1 LKNPY
6 YESVKRKLKLHPKTW
21 LVTGCAGFIGSHL
34 IEQLLKLNQKVVGL
48 DNFATGHRRNL
59 KLVRQAV
66 GAKAWKRF
74 HFIQGDIRKLKDCY
88 KALGLKLQHP
98 APSTQHPA
106 PSTQHQKF
114 KALKSR
120 FKIDIVLHQ
129 AALGSVPR
137 SIKDPLRTHEVN
149 VTGFVNMLM
158 AARDAGVKR
167 FVYASSSSVY
177 GDSKE
182 LPKVEERIGNQLSPY
197 AVSKYANELYAKV
210 FGRCYGLETIGL
222 RYFNVFG
229 PRQDPNGPYA
239 AVIPRWM
246 AAIKKGGPVLIYGDG
261 KTSRDFTYVDNA
273 VQANLLAGLTK
284 NKKAV
289 HEIYN
294 VACGTRTSLN
304 KLFLIIAN
312 FYHRTPH
319 PAPSTQHLAPRTQHP
334 VPSTKNK
341 SRQHAVGRGQLETRN
356 RVLPTAYRSQRI
368 IPDSKKV
375 YLQFR
380 TGDIRHSLADI
391 SRLRDKTGYQPLVQV
406 KAGIGQIYNS
416 AF

>member
-34 IEQLLKLNQKVVGL
+34 IETLLKLNQKVVGL
-48 DNFATGHRRNL
+48 DNFATGKRENL
-59 KLVRQAV
+59 HLVRQAV
-66 GAKAWKRF
+66 GEKAWKRF
-74 HFIQGDIRKLKDCY
+74 HFIQGDIRRLKDCY
-88 KALGLKLQHP
+88 KAFGLNKPKVGSGRFAVGGGLQVP
-98 APSTQHPA
+98 ADRPQHTA
-106 PSTQHQKF
+106 HS
-114 KALKSR
+114 
-120 FKIDIVLHQ
+120 IDIVLHQ

-137 SIKDPLRTHEVN
+137 SIKDPLSTHEVN

-158 AARDAGVKR
+158 ATRDAGVKR

-239 AVIPRWM
+239 AVIPRWI
-246 AAIKKGGPVLIYGDG
+246 AAIKKGEPVLIYGDG
-261 KTSRDFTYVDNA
+261 KTSRDFCYVDNA

-284 NKKAV
+284 NKKALNQ
-289 HEIYN
+289 IYN
-294 VACGTRTSLN
+294 VACGARTSLN
-304 KLFLIIAN
+304 ELYALISDA
-312 FYHRTPH
+312 FH
-319 PAPSTQHLAPRTQHP
+319 RTQHP
-334 VPSTKNK
+334 VPSTQNPAPSTQNK
-341 SRQHAVGRGQLETRN
+341 SGQWAVRSGRLDIRN
-356 RVLPTAYRSQRI
+356 RKRTPAHRTQKRY
-368 IPDSKKV
+368 PFSKKV

-380 TGDIRHSLADI
+380 MGDIRHSLADV
-391 SRLRDKTGYQPLVQV
+391 SKARMQLGYQPSN
-406 KAGIGQIYNS
+406 QIDSGVTKTCTKTPNYLMCLI
-416 AF
+416 

>member
-1 LKNPY
+1 M
-6 YESVKRKLKLHPKTW
+6 
-21 LVTGCAGFIGSHL
+21 
-34 IEQLLKLNQKVVGL
+34 
-48 DNFATGHRRNL
+48 
-59 KLVRQAV
+59 
-66 GAKAWKRF
+66 
-74 HFIQGDIRKLKDCY
+74 
-88 KALGLKLQHP
+88 
-98 APSTQHPA
+98 
-106 PSTQHQKF
+106 
-114 KALKSR
+114 
-120 FKIDIVLHQ
+120 
-129 AALGSVPR
+129 
-137 SIKDPLRTHEVN
+137 
-149 VTGFVNMLM
+149 TGFVNMLM

-182 LPKVEERIGNQLSPY
+182 LPKVEKRIGNQLSPY

-246 AAIKKGGPVLIYGDG
+246 AAIKSGKPVQIYGDG
-261 KTSRDFTYVDNA
+261 QTSRDFTYVDNA

-304 KLFLIIAN
+304 ELYSLIAN

-319 PAPSTQHLAPRTQHP
+319 PAPRTQYPKTKTVHP
-334 VPSTKNK
+334 
-341 SRQHAVGRGQLETRN
+341 RY
-356 RVLPTAYRSQRI
+356 LPERA
-368 IPDSKKV
+368 
-375 YLQFR
+375 
-380 TGDIRHSLADI
+380 GDIRHSLA
-391 SRLRDKTGYQPLVQV
+391 SLRIIKKLQNFRPTV
-406 KAGIGQIYNS
+406 KIWEGINKVTR
-416 AF
+416 AFFEQR